1 MWSPISAGMAGRPH
15 PQALD
20 RPLLGVPGSCPAPSQ
35 CSLITLGHP
44 QVPGWAV
51 AFRRGPCMSPTF
63 SHPPVPGLEGSVA
76 SGPTRPSSRSGHSWW
91 APDSPAV
98 RRAHSSL
105 AQPAGPCLRVPRLD
119 PGARQALLDCT
130 AWALGGRYSKVIY
143 LPGSSVLSP
152 QGPGHGQGWGAAKR
166 LGGAHENASRRVGLG
181 PGFPACAAGFPHTPR
196 MFTTDPY
203 MHPREINTAPRG
215 GVGTSI
221 AVLFSVVTTQIV
233 ACKWGLL
240 TGP

>member
-1 MWSPISAGMAGRPH
+1 MWPPISAGMAGRPH

-63 SHPPVPGLEGSVA
+63 SHPPVPGLGGSVA

-105 AQPAGPCLRVPRLD
+105 AQPAGTTPGPRRE
-119 PGARQALLDCT
+119 A
-130 AWALGGRYSKVIY
+130 
-143 LPGSSVLSP
+143 GSAGLHS
-152 QGPGHGQGWGAAKR
+152 
-166 LGGAHENASRRVGLG
+166 LG
-181 PGFPACAAGFPHTPR
+181 PGWPLFQGDLSPWQLSPESPR
-196 MFTTDPY
+196 SRAWP
-203 MHPREINTAPRG
+203 
-215 GVGTSI
+215 GVGGRQEAGRST
-221 AVLFSVVTTQIV
+221 
-233 ACKWGLL
+233 
-240 TGP
+240 